1 MAKPGRPERRGQGP
15 SALGELVP
23 KVLEELGLDETS
35 LAVRLLEVWDEAL
48 GAPTAAHCRLEGIR
62 HGALVAVVPDS
73 AWMQRLQLEK
83 PAILARLRERLGD
96 EVPAEMRFRVGR
108 VE

>member
-1 MAKPGRPERRGQGP
+1 
-15 SALGELVP
+15 
-23 KVLEELGLDETS
+23 
-35 LAVRLLEVWDEAL
+35 
-48 GAPTAAHCRLEGIR
+48 
-62 HGALVAVVPDS
+62 VAVVPDS

-108 VE
+108 VD